1 MTLQMVRA
9 AVRPENAAAL
19 EAAAAKVFAALHEL
33 QPDGLRYASLRLP
46 DASYLILLEVE
57 DGAENPLPS
66 IAAFQEF
73 QAGLGGWLS
82 GAPVIE
88 SASVVGSYRVL

>member
-1 MTLQMVRA
+1 MTVQIVRA
-9 AVRPENAAAL
+9 TTKPGHAADL
-19 EAAAAKVFAALHEL
+19 EAAAAKVFAALGEL
-33 QPDGLRYASLRLP
+33 QPGGLRYASLRVAE
-46 DASYLILLEVE
+46 DSYLILLEVE

-66 IAAFQEF
+66 MAAFQEF
-73 QAGLGGWLS
+73 QAGLRDWLS

>member
-1 MTLQMVRA
+1 MALQIVRA
-9 AVRPENAAAL
+9 GIKPGHAADL
-19 EAAAAKVFAALHEL
+19 EAAAAKVFTALSEL
-33 QPDGLRYASLRLP
+33 QPQGLRYASLRLA
-46 DASYLILLEVE
+46 DDSYLIVLDVA
-57 DGAENPLPS
+57 DGTDNPLPS

-73 QAGLGGWLS
+73 QAGLQRWLY

>member
-1 MTLQMVRA
+1 MTVQIVRA
-9 AVRPENAAAL
+9 TTKPGHAADL
-19 EAAAAKVFAALHEL
+19 EAAAAKVFAALGEL
-33 QPDGLRYASLRLP
+33 QPGGLRYASLRVAE
-46 DASYLILLEVE
+46 DSYLILLEVE

-66 IAAFQEF
+66 MAAFQEF
-73 QAGLGGWLS
+73 QAGLRGWLS

>member
-1 MTLQMVRA
+1 MTVQIVRA
-9 AVRPENAAAL
+9 TIKPGHAADL
-19 EAAAAKVFAALHEL
+19 EAAAAKVFTALGEL
-33 QPDGLRYASLRLP
+33 QPAGLRYASLRV
-46 DASYLILLEVE
+46 AENSYLILLAVE

-73 QAGLGGWLS
+73 QAGLRGWLS